1 MRGNVRVLS
10 VAAAAALML
19 TGCMTDVPTTNPST
33 GSQDDVAVED
43 STNVEDDE
51 SDSTPILSEGPS
63 KDAEAEEA
71 EAEEPVVADE
81 DIMASMVCEPLV
93 DASGSNN
100 LAMMFGYFDK
110 AVSVEVGENNGQ
122 TWWVVVFEWDGE
134 DGVVGLREAYLTNSL
149 ELPSYRDGKWIEL
162 NSSDPWH
169 DVDWSHDM
177 LVRGQSALTLARDT
191 LANS

>member
-1 MRGNVRVLS
+1 MGNGEVIMSIRLRSLCAVVFASLVL
-10 VAAAAALML
+10 VGCAPAA
-19 TGCMTDVPTTNPST
+19 TNPVSPEQAQQEVT
-33 GSQDDVAVED
+33 ESEAPVAE
-43 STNVEDDE
+43 
-51 SDSTPILSEGPS
+51 EGPS
-63 KDAEAEEA
+63 EDAEAEEA

-122 TWWVVVFEWDGE
+122 TWWVVVFEWDGQ
-134 DGVVGLREAYLTNSL
+134 DGVVDLREAYLTNSL